1 MWREEGW
8 EGFRARETES
18 LKAVTAPGTV
28 IATGGG
34 MILAEENCR
43 FMQEQGQVIWLS
55 ASPEVLA
62 ERLESE
68 PEAAQRPTL
77 TGRPIADEMSDVL
90 RERAHLYQAA
100 AHHQVNAMQSPECVV
115 EEILLSLSLARAS

>member
-1 MWREEGW
+1 MKQ
-8 EGFRARETES
+8 S
-18 LKAVTAPGTV
+18 H
-28 IATGGG
+28 
-34 MILAEENCR
+34 M
-43 FMQEQGQVIWLS
+43 IWLS

-90 RERAHLYQAA
+90 R
-100 AHHQVNAMQSPECVV
+100 
-115 EEILLSLSLARAS
+115 